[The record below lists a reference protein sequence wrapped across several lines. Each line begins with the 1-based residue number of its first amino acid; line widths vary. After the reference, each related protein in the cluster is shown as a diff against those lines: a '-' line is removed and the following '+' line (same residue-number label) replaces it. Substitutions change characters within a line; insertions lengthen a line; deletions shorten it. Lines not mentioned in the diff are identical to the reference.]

1 MKVVILAGGFG
12 TRIADVDNTIPKPL
26 IKINGKSL
34 LFHIMSHYSK
44 FGYDDFIIAGGYKIE
59 KIKDFFLSLDFLVND
74 FEIDYKNNQKKILLN
89 KKKHN
94 WKVLV
99 ADTGINTMTGGRILK
114 LKKYLKNEKNFMVTY
129 GDGICDVNIEKLI
142 KFHSKHKKIAT
153 VTAVRPQARFGELS
167 IKNNRVIKF
176 KEKPQVGDGWINGGY
191 FIFEKKIFNY
201 LADSQTILEKDPLE
215 RLTKQKQLM
224 SFNHKGFW
232 HCVDTRRDI
241 ESLEKLIN
249 D

>member
-44 FGYDDFIIAGGYKIE
+44 FGFDDFIIAGGYKIE
-59 KIKDFFLSLDFLVND
+59 KIKEYFLNLNFLAND
-74 FEIDYKNNQKKILLN
+74 FEIDFKNNKKKILSSKSN
-89 KKKHN
+89 N

-114 LKKYLKNEKNFMVTY
+114 LKKYLKNEKNFMITY
-129 GDGICDVNIEKLI
+129 GDGICNVDVKKLLQ
-142 KFHSKHKKIAT
+142 FHKKHKKVAT
-153 VTAVRPQARFGELS
+153 VTAVRPQARFGELY
-167 IKNNRVIKF
+167 IKNKKVLKF

-191 FIFEKKIFNY
+191 FVFENKIFNY
-201 LADSQTILEKDPLE
+201 LDNSKTILEKSPLE
-215 RLTKQKQLM
+215 KLSKQRQLM

-241 ESLEKLIN
+241 ESLEKIIHG
-249 D
+249 

>member
-44 FGYDDFIIAGGYKIE
+44 FGFDDFIIAGGYKIE
-59 KIKDFFLSLDFLVND
+59 KIKEYFLNLNFLAND
-74 FEIDYKNNQKKILLN
+74 FEIDFKNNKKKILSSKSN
-89 KKKHN
+89 N

-114 LKKYLKNEKNFMVTY
+114 LKKYLKNEKNFMITY
-129 GDGICDVNIEKLI
+129 GDGICNVDVKKLLQ
-142 KFHSKHKKIAT
+142 FHKKHKKIAT
-153 VTAVRPQARFGELS
+153 VTAVRPQARFGELY
-167 IKNNRVIKF
+167 IKNKKVFKF

-191 FIFEKKIFNY
+191 FVFENKIFNY
-201 LADSQTILEKDPLE
+201 LDNSKTILEKSPLE
-215 RLTKQKQLM
+215 KLSKQRQLM

-241 ESLEKLIN
+241 ESLEKIIHG
-249 D
+249 

>member
-12 TRIADVDNTIPKPL
+12 TRIAEVDNTIPKPL

-44 FGYDDFIIAGGYKIE
+44 FGFDDFIIAGGYKIE
-59 KIKDFFLSLDFLVND
+59 KIKEYFLNLNFLAND
-74 FEIDYKNNQKKILLN
+74 FEIDFKNNKKKILSSKSN
-89 KKKHN
+89 N

-114 LKKYLKNEKNFMVTY
+114 LKKYLKNEKNFMITY
-129 GDGICDVNIEKLI
+129 GDGICNVDVKKLLQ
-142 KFHSKHKKIAT
+142 FHKKHKKIAT
-153 VTAVRPQARFGELS
+153 VTAVRPQARFGELY
-167 IKNNRVIKF
+167 IKNKKVLKF

-191 FIFEKKIFNY
+191 FVFENKIFNY
-201 LADSQTILEKDPLE
+201 LDNSKTILEKSPLE
-215 RLTKQKQLM
+215 KLSKQRQLM

-241 ESLEKLIN
+241 ESLEKIIN
-249 D
+249 G

>member
-44 FGYDDFIIAGGYKIE
+44 FGFDDFIIAGGYKIE
-59 KIKDFFLSLDFLVND
+59 KIKEYFLNLNFLTND
-74 FEIDYKNNQKKILLN
+74 FEIDYKNNKKKILLRKSN
-89 KKKHN
+89 N

-114 LKKYLKNEKNFMVTY
+114 LKKYLKNEKNFMITY
-129 GDGICDVNIEKLI
+129 GDGICNVDIKKLLQ
-142 KFHSKHKKIAT
+142 FHKKHKKVAT
-153 VTAVRPQARFGELS
+153 VTAVRPQARFGELY
-167 IKNNRVIKF
+167 IKNKKVLKF

-191 FIFEKKIFNY
+191 FVFENKIFNY
-201 LADSQTILEKDPLE
+201 LDNSKTILEKSPLE
-215 RLTKQKQLM
+215 KLSKQRQLM

-241 ESLEKLIN
+241 ESLEKIIHG
-249 D
+249 

>member
-12 TRIADVDNTIPKPL
+12 TRIAEVDNTIPKPL

-44 FGYDDFIIAGGYKIE
+44 FGFDDFIIAGGYKIE
-59 KIKDFFLSLDFLVND
+59 KIKEYFLNLNFLAND
-74 FEIDYKNNQKKILLN
+74 FEIDFKNNKKKILSSKSN
-89 KKKHN
+89 N

-114 LKKYLKNEKNFMVTY
+114 LKKYLKNEKNFMITY
-129 GDGICDVNIEKLI
+129 GDGICNVDVKKLLQ
-142 KFHSKHKKIAT
+142 FHKKHKKVAT
-153 VTAVRPQARFGELS
+153 VTAVRPQARFGELY
-167 IKNNRVIKF
+167 IKNKKVLKF

-191 FIFEKKIFNY
+191 FVFENKIFNY
-201 LADSQTILEKDPLE
+201 LDNSKTILEKSPLE
-215 RLTKQKQLM
+215 KLSKQRQLM

-241 ESLEKLIN
+241 ESLEKIIN
-249 D
+249 G

>member
-12 TRIADVDNTIPKPL
+12 TRIAEVDNTIPKPL

-34 LFHIMSHYSK
+34 LFHIMTHYSK
-44 FGYDDFIIAGGYKIE
+44 FGFDDFIIAGGYKIE
-59 KIKDFFLSLDFLVND
+59 KIKEYFLNLNFLAND
-74 FEIDYKNNQKKILLN
+74 FEIDFKNNKKKILSSKSN
-89 KKKHN
+89 N

-114 LKKYLKNEKNFMVTY
+114 LKKYLKNEKNFMITY
-129 GDGICDVNIEKLI
+129 GDGICNVDVKKLLQ
-142 KFHSKHKKIAT
+142 FHKKHKKIAT
-153 VTAVRPQARFGELS
+153 VTAVRPQARFGELY
-167 IKNNRVIKF
+167 IKNKKVLKF

-191 FIFEKKIFNY
+191 FVFENKIFNY
-201 LADSQTILEKDPLE
+201 LDNSKTILEKSPLE
-215 RLTKQKQLM
+215 KLSKQRQLM

-241 ESLEKLIN
+241 ESLEKIIHG
-249 D
+249 

>member
-1 MKVVILAGGFG
+1 MKVVILAGGLG

-44 FGYDDFIIAGGYKIE
+44 FGYNDFIIAGGYKIE
-59 KIKDFFLSLDFLVND
+59 KIKEFFLNLDFLVND
-74 FEIDYKNNQKKILLN
+74 FEINYKNNEKKILLN
-89 KKKHN
+89 KKKN

-99 ADTGINTMTGGRILK
+99 MDTGIKTMTGGRILK
-114 LKKYLKNEKNFMVTY
+114 LKKYLKAEKNFMVTY
-129 GDGICDVNIEKLI
+129 GDGICDVNIKKLI
-142 KFHSKHKKIAT
+142 KFHTKHKKIAT
-153 VTAVRPQARFGELS
+153 VTAVRPQARFGELL
-167 IKNNRVIKF
+167 IKNKRVFKF

-191 FIFEKKIFNY
+191 FVFENKIFDY
-201 LADSQTILEKDPLE
+201 LNNSKTILEKYPLE
-215 RLTKQKQLM
+215 QLAKQRQLM

-241 ESLEKLIN
+241 ESLEKIIHG
-249 D
+249 

>member
-44 FGYDDFIIAGGYKIE
+44 FGFDDFIIAGGYKIE
-59 KIKDFFLSLDFLVND
+59 KIKEYFLNLNFLAND
-74 FEIDYKNNQKKILLN
+74 FEIDFKNNKKKILSSKSN
-89 KKKHN
+89 N

-114 LKKYLKNEKNFMVTY
+114 LKKYLKNEKNFMITY
-129 GDGICDVNIEKLI
+129 GDGICNVDVKKLLQ
-142 KFHSKHKKIAT
+142 FHKKHKKIAT
-153 VTAVRPQARFGELS
+153 VTAVRPQARFGELY
-167 IKNNRVIKF
+167 IKNKKVLKF

-191 FIFEKKIFNY
+191 FVFENKIFNY
-201 LADSQTILEKDPLE
+201 LDNSKTILEKSPLE
-215 RLTKQKQLM
+215 KLSKQRQLM

-241 ESLEKLIN
+241 ESLEKIIHG
-249 D
+249 